1 MLCILTFMWICG
13 FRGDTNKKN
22 VFFSTEFFITTIS
35 DFLSHTKRG
44 CWVLEIHAK
53 NLHWNSVNKI
63 HRQHRTI
70 FSPSYSWLIS
80 HLCNWG
86 TRNIHPWCA
95 LNSHSHRW
103 KVFQHFSEPYSF
115 PSPKGSSCFFL
126 VLFTWFLRVSFGYLV
141 TLGFSSYL
149 VNDSLNILL
158 PSYRL
163 C

>member
-103 KVFQHFSEPYSF
+103 KPEPQ
-115 PSPKGSSCFFL
+115 GL
-126 VLFTWFLRVSFGYLV
+126 
-141 TLGFSSYL
+141 
-149 VNDSLNILL
+149 LNIMNLL
-158 PSYRL
+158 TSMTCIVFISGHKWLKKTHQQSKLGYYGWRIKGGKGTVV
-163 C
+163 